1 MQLEDGS
8 EAYTRHGSLKLSENG
23 LLQTAS
29 GLNVSGED
37 GPISIPPDTR
47 LAIGG
52 DGTISATESGPIPG
66 EPLVLG
72 RLKLTNPEEAAL
84 VRGDD
89 GLFRLRDGGV
99 ADTDENVRVL
109 GGAIEGSN
117 VNVVEAMVYMI
128 CLARQFDLHMSLLKN
143 AESNAAKAGQLLSLT

>member
-1 MQLEDGS
+1 G
-8 EAYTRHGSLKLSENG
+8 A
-23 LLQTAS
+23 
-29 GLNVSGED
+29 
-37 GPISIPPDTR
+37 ISIPPDTR
-47 LAIGG
+47 IAIGG
-52 DGTISATESGPIPG
+52 DGTISATENGPTPG

-72 RLKLTNPEEAAL
+72 RLKLTNPDETNL

-117 VNVVEAMVYMI
+117 VNVVEAMVDMI
-128 CLARQFDLHMSLLKN
+128 SLARQFDLHMSLLKN
-143 AESNAAKAGQLLSLT
+143 AE